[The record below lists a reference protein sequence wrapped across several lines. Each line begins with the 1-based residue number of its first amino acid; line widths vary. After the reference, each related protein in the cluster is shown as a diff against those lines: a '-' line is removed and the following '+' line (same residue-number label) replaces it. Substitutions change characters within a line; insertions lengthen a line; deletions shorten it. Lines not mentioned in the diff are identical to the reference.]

1 MNYFVENDVSEV
13 QLNREMLYFIY
24 VSLMARK
31 IKRKYMIFLANSL

>member
-31 IKRKYMIFLANSL
+31 IKRKYMIF